1 MFIGWKMKYL
11 TPYFVIALSI
21 QLMTTGA
28 IVLAE
33 DDSVRELVMEY
44 GRQTTNLQYNKDGSV
59 GLIRLSKSTVND
71 EVLAKLRQFP
81 QLRYLAVVAP
91 KVTDAG
97 IQHIEALRELDTL
110 LVSEAEV
117 SSQVF
122 EVIRPLSKLERLY
135 LNQIAIDEI
144 PDGALS
150 GMPNLVSL
158 SLSET
163 QVGDSALTE
172 VGKVHKLES
181 LILDDTIITD
191 QGFIHL
197 SNLHQLKLL
206 SLCDCKISGVGFSSL
221 VKLDS
226 LKHLV
231 LSGSTLTDDGLK
243 EIEKLSALQTLEI
256 NNTMVSIE
264 AVASLRKKLLKTQVF
279 HHSAALTANKKA
291 RNGSVSIQAPPLDAA
306 SLGPVAPSIK
316 ERIDDAAVPDFQRHV
331 IPLLGRLGC
340 NSRNCHGSF
349 QGRGG
354 FRLSM
359 FGYDFG
365 LDHENLSERIDL
377 EVPNES
383 LILNKPASADDHEG
397 GQRFKPRSWQQKLL
411 HQWIQSGA
419 KGLNEKPATFVR
431 LDVKPTAIE
440 FSKAGETQQLHVVA
454 VWSDGSQE
462 DVTCLSRFEAK
473 DDAIADV
480 NEDGLVTATS
490 SGDSHIVVYYD
501 NGIQPVQVIM
511 PLEGEESIAVKEI
524 PTPTRIDELV
534 VAKLAKLK
542 VKPSELS
549 TDSEFLR
556 RVSLDLIG
564 TLPTPK
570 EIKQFVDD
578 TAPDKREQKIDQLL
592 DHPAY
597 VAWWTTRLCDL
608 TGSNAGFL
616 GGTEMASPVSL
627 QWQAWIER
635 RVRDNVGW
643 NQIATD
649 IITSTSRRP
658 GQTFRDFAK
667 EQSEYTRRLNP
678 KDFSAPGNP
687 MPHYWYRDNIRI
699 PSDKALSFGYIF
711 MGLRLDC
718 AQCHK
723 HPFDRWSQQDFELFT
738 EFFTRIRTGVA
749 PDAAHLH
756 NEFRQSLGVPSKLD
770 TAALRRQSYLRI
782 AAEGRSIPWREVW
795 VTPPGSKPQPAKLL
809 GAGEIDLSEFDD
821 PRQVLAQWLQ
831 TEPNRYLAKAFVN
844 RIWSNYFG
852 RGIINPT
859 DDLNLAN
866 PASHPE
872 LIQYLTDEFVRHDYD
887 MKWLHRTITNS
898 RTYQLSWKPTESNI
912 KDQRNYSHAT
922 VRRLPAEVVI
932 DAIHQATI
940 NEWKMD
946 QFRNRIALRK
956 ISQHP
961 RSYQTRSID
970 YSLLV
975 FGKSLRMANCDCE
988 RNLSPTL
995 PQALYVR
1002 NDSEILDLLDRS
1014 DGWIAQITKQ
1024 KGKAPSRDEL
1034 IESAYLRT
1042 FSRMPLTDEIE
1053 VARKHFDEAES
1064 TTDGLRDLMWA
1075 LLNSQEFLTN
1085 H

>member
-1 MFIGWKMKYL
+1 MNYL
-11 TPYFVIALSI
+11 SFYFMIAFAI
-21 QLMTTGA
+21 QSMMTGSL
-28 IVLAE
+28 VFAE
-33 DDSVRELVMEY
+33 DDSVQERAKQF

-59 GLIRLSKSTVND
+59 GLIRLSKPTVND
-71 EVLAKLRQFP
+71 EVLAKIGQFP
-81 QLRYLAVVAP
+81 DLRYLAVVAP
-91 KVTDAG
+91 KVTDTG
-97 IQHIEALRELDTL
+97 IQHIEALNELDTL
-110 LVSEAEV
+110 LVSEAII
-117 SSQVF
+117 SSHVF
-122 EVIRPLSKLERLY
+122 DVMRSLTKLERLY
-135 LNQIAIDEI
+135 LNQLEIDEI
-144 PDGALS
+144 PAGAFS
-150 GMPNLVSL
+150 EMPNLVSL

-163 QVGDSALTE
+163 RVGNSALSE
-172 VGKVHKLES
+172 VGRIEKLQS
-181 LILDDTIITD
+181 LILDGTD
-191 QGFIHL
+191 VTDKGLVHL
-197 SNLHQLKLL
+197 TNLNELQLL
-206 SLCDCKISGVGFSSL
+206 SLCDCKVTGNGFSSL
-221 VKLDS
+221 SNLDS

-231 LSGSTLTDDGLK
+231 LSGSELTDDGLR
-243 EIEKLSALQTLEI
+243 EIEKLNSLETLEI
-256 NNTMVSIE
+256 NNTQVSSE
-264 AVASLRKKLLKTQVF
+264 SVTSLREKLPKTKVF
-279 HHSAALTANKKA
+279 HHSDVLVAKKKVQDD
-291 RNGSVSIQAPPLDAA
+291 SVTILSPSLDA
-306 SLGPVAPSIK
+306 SSVGPVEPSIK
-316 ERIDDAAVPDFQRHV
+316 ERIVDSTVPDFQRHV
-331 IPLLGRLGC
+331 VPLLGRLGC

-359 FGYDFG
+359 FGYDFQQD
-365 LDHENLSERIDL
+365 LENLSERIDL
-377 EVPNES
+377 EAPDES
-383 LILNKPASADDHEG
+383 LILNKPTSADEHEG
-397 GQRFKPRSWQQKLL
+397 GQRFAPGSWQQETLRR
-411 HQWIQSGA
+411 WIQSGA
-419 KGLNEKPATFVR
+419 KGLSETPATFVR
-431 LDVKPTAIE
+431 LKVEPNAIE
-440 FSKAGETQQLHVVA
+440 FDKAGQTQQLHAVA
-454 VWSDGSQE
+454 VWSDGTQE
-462 DVTCLSRFEAK
+462 DVTCFTRFETK

-480 NEDGLVTATS
+480 DKDGLVTAKG
-490 SGDSHIVVYYD
+490 SGGTHVVVYYD
-501 NGIQPVQVIM
+501 NGIQPIQVLM
-511 PLEGEESIAVKEI
+511 PLEGSPAIAGNEI

-542 VKPSELS
+542 VMPSELS
-549 TDSEFLR
+549 TDFEFLR

-570 EIKQFVDD
+570 EIKHFVAD
-578 TAPDKREQKIDQLL
+578 TAEDKRERKIDELL
-592 DHPAY
+592 EHPAY
-597 VAWWTTRLCDL
+597 VAWWTNRLCDL

-635 RVRDNVGW
+635 RVRDNVSW
-643 NQIATD
+643 DKIASD
-649 IITSTSRRP
+649 LITSTSRRP

-667 EQSEYTRRLNP
+667 EQSGFTRRLNP
-678 KDFSAPGNP
+678 KDYSAPGNP

-738 EFFTRIRTGVA
+738 EFFTRIQTGLA
-749 PDAAHLH
+749 PDAVHLH
-756 NEFRQSLGVPSKLD
+756 NEFRQSLGVPTKLD

-795 VTPPGSKPQPAKLL
+795 VSPPGSKPQPAKLL
-809 GAGEIDLSEFDD
+809 GAGEIDLSKFDD
-821 PRQVLAQWLQ
+821 PRQVLAQWLR

-872 LIQYLTDEFVRHDYD
+872 LIQYLIDEFVLHDYD
-887 MKWLHRTITNS
+887 MKWLHRTITSS
-898 RTYQLSWKPTESNI
+898 RTYQLSWKPTKSNI
-912 KDQRNYSHAT
+912 TDQRNYSHAT
-922 VRRLPAEVVI
+922 VRRLPAEVLI
-932 DAIHQATI
+932 DAIQQATVSDMKLETFGG
-940 NEWKMD
+940 NV
-946 QFRNRIALRK
+946 ALRK
-956 ISQHP
+956 VSQHP

-1002 NDSEILDLLDRS
+1002 NDSEILDLLDRP
-1014 DGWIAQITKQ
+1014 DGWISQIASLKD
-1024 KGKAPSRDEL
+1024 KSPNREEL
-1034 IESAYLRT
+1034 IATAYLRT
-1042 FSRMPLTDEIE
+1042 FSRMPLADEVE
-1053 VARKHFDEAES
+1053 VAGKHFDEAES